1 MTTAS
6 APDGR
11 IRGIG
16 RTLLRDYRPFVYG
29 GIGLVVLSAAGLLF
43 DTYPRRIA
51 DWTPAVSDPQIVRE
65 SAGLAGG
72 TALVLAFCL
81 VVLGVLWGIIS
92 VRNR

>member
-1 MTTAS
+1 
-6 APDGR
+6 
-11 IRGIG
+11 
-16 RTLLRDYRPFVYG
+16 
-29 GIGLVVLSAAGLLF
+29 
-43 DTYPRRIA
+43 
-51 DWTPAVSDPQIVRE
+51 VRE